1 MTKGLGSTIP
11 LVKHFRNS
19 SFQIMPESELVNDK
33 PKGVAHDGI
42 PILIV
47 RRENQIFAIA
57 GTCSHLGAPLAEG
70 ALIGDSIQC
79 PWHGSRFALEGGRVL
94 DGPAVHPAT
103 VLGSSHTQ
111 RPDRSP

>member
-1 MTKGLGSTIP
+1 
-11 LVKHFRNS
+11 
-19 SFQIMPESELVNDK
+19 MPESELVNDK
-33 PKGVAHDGI
+33 PNGVAHDGI

-70 ALIGDSIQC
+70 TLIGDSIQC

-94 DGPAVHPAT
+94 DGPAVHPQPCLEARIRNGQIE
-103 VLGSSHTQ
+103 VRKSNGGSAQH
-111 RPDRSP
+111 